1 MGRLSRLSIH
11 RKLVALA
18 LSVSAVALLV
28 TLLGLTLFDIWRY
41 RARASDD
48 AALLA
53 GIVAE
58 NSAAA
63 VMFMDQPAAQEI
75 LSTVRIREAVTRAC
89 IYLADGTL
97 LTAFQR
103 GPDLVCPEAQ
113 PTPNGF
119 FAAGAALPIVRNG
132 RTWGTV
138 YVERDFSGLPGR
150 IGVAA
155 AAAAVMLV
163 FAGVLAYLVAQRLT
177 RSISEPIAQLA
188 AEARRIASEPELE
201 LSNPD
206 ISAGADEVGDLVR
219 AFQDMLSRLRSAHA
233 GLLREI
239 EERKRVEAERADLL
253 RRERETSRMKDEFV
267 ATVSH
272 ELRTPLGA
280 ILGWTQVLEVGRA
293 DEAVMSKAIDAISRS
308 ADVQARLIE
317 DLVDVSRIAAGK
329 LNLHWESVDL
339 RAPVETSVEVA
350 RAAANAKGIRTTVRM
365 PSQPCPVR
373 GDVDRLRQVVGNLLS
388 NAVKFGKTGGTITVV
403 LRDLGGAY
411 EIQVSDDGVGIVPE
425 MLPQVFDRYR
435 QADSSTIRRH
445 DGLGLGLSIVK
456 EVTELHGGSVAV
468 SSGGPGQGATFYLR
482 VPKLLGT
489 RLFPEAGEQNGNGEQ
504 VRLDGVRVLAVDDNE
519 DALDVLSEA
528 LRAAGASVSTATSGP
543 EALSARFQPF
553 VPIGHPSSTTSRAN
567 KHGRKCKG
575 YIYENSA

>member
-1 MGRLSRLSIH
+1 
-11 RKLVALA
+11 
-18 LSVSAVALLV
+18 
-28 TLLGLTLFDIWRY
+28 
-41 RARASDD
+41 
-48 AALLA
+48 
-53 GIVAE
+53 
-58 NSAAA
+58 
-63 VMFMDQPAAQEI
+63 
-75 LSTVRIREAVTRAC
+75 
-89 IYLADGTL
+89 
-97 LTAFQR
+97 
-103 GPDLVCPEAQ
+103 
-113 PTPNGF
+113 
-119 FAAGAALPIVRNG
+119 
-132 RTWGTV
+132 
-138 YVERDFSGLPGR
+138 
-150 IGVAA
+150 
-155 AAAAVMLV
+155 
-163 FAGVLAYLVAQRLT
+163 
-177 RSISEPIAQLA
+177 
-188 AEARRIASEPELE
+188 
-201 LSNPD
+201 
-206 ISAGADEVGDLVR
+206 
-219 AFQDMLSRLRSAHA
+219 
-233 GLLREI
+233 
-239 EERKRVEAERADLL
+239 
-253 RRERETSRMKDEFV
+253 
-267 ATVSH
+267 
-272 ELRTPLGA
+272 
-280 ILGWTQVLEVGRA
+280 LEVGRT

-435 QADSSTIRRH
+435 QADSSTTRRH

-543 EALSARFQPF
+543 EALSAWEHDPPDILLCDLAMPDMDGYGVVAAIRERDERERRHTAAIAISAHATPEHRQRSFDAGFSEHVTKPYRF
-553 VPIGHPSSTTSRAN
+553 SELLRAVN
-567 KHGRKCKG
+567 DALDLKP
-575 YIYENSA
+575 